1 MSFTENGDISN
12 RAEILRNWE
21 DFLLKYMN
29 ICNEDEYD
37 EISNPNGYINLGTAV
52 NNMCLDIILPRLTS
66 PDIWKCNTSLLQY
79 REGYGTLR
87 LRKAL
92 AAVMTEF
99 LNTHQPVDP
108 ENLICVAGVTACIDV
123 LAHCLADPGEVIL
136 TPTPIY
142 GRIYTDCMQRS
153 EVKIWPIPII
163 SKENTESF
171 PILTIEKVKKAYM
184 EAIAQKQV
192 VKAILLINPSNPLG
206 DIYSADLLQ
215 EIFSFSHEHHLHV
228 IVDEIYALSVFNGS
242 QQFHSALKFP
252 TLPDRNKVHVLYG
265 ISKDFSIA
273 GLRIGAIHTECKP
286 LQNCLKQLSIFQN
299 IPYPVMDIAAKFVED
314 LDWCKRYL
322 FINQQRL
329 SEKFKQT
336 ANRARKMGLDVRESE
351 AGFFLWLDFRPICGS
366 ESFAQERDFFFYL
379 MEKARLY
386 IVPGEELFCAQPGWF
401 RLTFS
406 SNPDHVDEG
415 LRRLEK
421 ALKNY
426 KPI

>member
-1 MSFTENGDISN
+1 
-12 RAEILRNWE
+12 
-21 DFLLKYMN
+21 
-29 ICNEDEYD
+29 
-37 EISNPNGYINLGTAV
+37 
-52 NNMCLDIILPRLTS
+52 
-66 PDIWKCNTSLLQY
+66 
-79 REGYGTLR
+79 
-87 LRKAL
+87 
-92 AAVMTEF
+92 
-99 LNTHQPVDP
+99 
-108 ENLICVAGVTACIDV
+108 
-123 LAHCLADPGEVIL
+123 
-136 TPTPIY
+136 
-142 GRIYTDCMQRS
+142 
-153 EVKIWPIPII
+153 
-163 SKENTESF
+163 
-171 PILTIEKVKKAYM
+171 M

-215 EIFSFSHEHHLHV
+215 EIFSFSHEYVTNHISLSSSLFFIMILLHIPNMDV
-228 IVDEIYALSVFNGS
+228 YLERIKLTF
-242 QQFHSALKFP
+242 F
-252 TLPDRNKVHVLYG
+252 YG

-336 ANRARKMGLDVRESE
+336 ADRARKMGLNVRESE

-366 ESFAQERDFFFYL
+366 ESFAQERDFFLYL

-401 RLTFS
+401 RLSFS

-415 LRRLEK
+415 NIFDVIEEK
-421 ALKNY
+421 E
-426 KPI
+426 IQC